1 MSQNLKESNIASEV
15 VETTTKSIIIELIM
29 FFTYAFFAANWIAGS
44 TLTPQIM
51 GFFNLKDFTSA
62 TFISNAITIAKVI
75 GNFMAAFVLR
85 KLFLKRSIALGSFL
99 IVLGNALSI
108 FAPTYLIF
116 VLGRFVMGLG
126 GALHIVYFSPV
137 VVKYFA
143 QKDRPA
149 VNAINSAAY
158 TAGSLIALLIAK
170 PIINLFKTWQKSM
183 GFFAMINLI
192 FLILWLIFGRNIED
206 DEKEKNGSQE
216 NKFTIIDAMKE
227 KVFWALPFTYSGVL
241 TFYLVLLN
249 IFPIS
254 GLSIIN
260 STKVS
265 ALIAVGGLLGT
276 AIAVFMSKKI
286 KKRIPVIR
294 ISGVLVTLSGF
305 IMLNAKIGIIAVIS
319 AISVG
324 VFMFI
329 PMTSLMMIPQEM
341 DDMNPGKL
349 TAVMGLFWLVSY
361 VIETIMFFIIGRII
375 DEIGY
380 VAGLNFALVLS
391 LTFLIGSF
399 LLPETNKE
407 VKNNN

>member
-99 IVLGNALSI
+99 
-108 FAPTYLIF
+108 
-116 VLGRFVMGLG
+116 
-126 GALHIVYFSPV
+126 
-137 VVKYFA
+137 
-143 QKDRPA
+143 
-149 VNAINSAAY
+149 
-158 TAGSLIALLIAK
+158 
-170 PIINLFKTWQKSM
+170 
-183 GFFAMINLI
+183 
-192 FLILWLIFGRNIED
+192 
-206 DEKEKNGSQE
+206 
-216 NKFTIIDAMKE
+216 
-227 KVFWALPFTYSGVL
+227 
-241 TFYLVLLN
+241 
-249 IFPIS
+249 
-254 GLSIIN
+254 
-260 STKVS
+260 
-265 ALIAVGGLLGT
+265 
-276 AIAVFMSKKI
+276 
-286 KKRIPVIR
+286 
-294 ISGVLVTLSGF
+294 
-305 IMLNAKIGIIAVIS
+305 
-319 AISVG
+319 
-324 VFMFI
+324 
-329 PMTSLMMIPQEM
+329 MMIPQEM

-407 VKNNN
+407 VKNNNN